1 MLLMIFGICY
11 RMVTPHKQI
20 QVSGMRIT
28 VTDKA
33 MTPMLMG
40 QQLKTHPCTH
50 MVDMAILSIHNR

>member
-1 MLLMIFGICY
+1 MWLMIFGICY

-40 QQLKTHPCTH
+40 LLKTHPCTH
-50 MVDMAILSIHNR
+50 MVDMAIPSIRNR